1 MLKPS
6 DFTLYIP
13 FALGLALVWIGVGAY
28 RRPHEAMLSWRS
40 VEIVTMLAVGLVLVG
55 PYGQRFVTRVVDRE
69 GGGSAGLAALAVFIT
84 GAIAYVVFIGQQY
97 ESARVKAEDGVREL
111 QARSRDIEAREGEA
125 ADREAVLSEGL
136 QLLEDAMQG
145 LDYRVQHETLRAV
158 ALSTIDGVLLDER
171 DETRPDRPERIL
183 LMLVR
188 DLVGRTT
195 LASVEFDA
203 IEVEAGL
210 DQFSRAGK
218 GIDSAVKRSVCR
230 YLDSLIEAAGTN
242 EELGVV
248 AEIRDS
254 LAGLPSPA

>member
-1 MLKPS
+1 MLKVS

-13 FALGLALVWIGVGAY
+13 FGLGFALMWVVVGAY
-28 RRPHEAMLSWRS
+28 RHPHAPMLSWRS
-40 VEIVTMLAVGLVLVG
+40 AEVIAMLAVALVLVG
-55 PYGQRFVTRVVDRE
+55 PYGQRFVSHVVDRE

-97 ESARVKAEDGVREL
+97 EAARVKAEDGVREL
-111 QARSRDIEAREGEA
+111 QARSRDIEAREREA
-125 ADREAVLSEGL
+125 ADREAILSEGL

-158 ALSTIDGVLLDER
+158 ALSAIDGVLLDER
-171 DETRPDRPERIL
+171 DEARPDRPERIL
-183 LMLVR
+183 LMLLR

-218 GIDSAVKRSVCR
+218 GIDSTVKRSVCR
-230 YLDSLIEAAGTN
+230 YLDSLVEAADTN
-242 EELGVV
+242 DQLGVV
-248 AEIRDS
+248 AEIRGS
-254 LAGLPSPA
+254 LAGLPSSA